1 MFERVAIRLTAKFS
15 GTTMETRH
23 SKMMSANTEFY
34 TQQKIS
40 FKKGDAIRQL
50 FQTGFRQWKQ
60 KMCYHQTLTKKCNL
74 GMRKEI
80 FDRRS
85 EM

>member
-34 TQQKIS
+34 T
-40 FKKGDAIRQL
+40 
-50 FQTGFRQWKQ
+50 
-60 KMCYHQTLTKKCNL
+60 
-74 GMRKEI
+74 
-80 FDRRS
+80 
-85 EM
+85 